1 MTLPCQLCEAGHK
14 IHEHRV
20 GGWARCS
27 ECRREGVVVATSESD
42 FDKELSKTVTLSLEV
57 SAYGDG
63 DLTCHMCEATRFK
76 KALPVRG
83 GICGAC
89 GKYSPKKA
97 DVGFASSFCDDG
109 CRSDYAN
116 GKRAS

>member
-1 MTLPCQLCEAGHK
+1 VSLPCQLCEAGHSL
-14 IHEHRV
+14 HQHQV
-20 GGWARCS
+20 GGQARCA
-27 ECRREGVVVATSESD
+27 ECRREGVVVATDSTD
-42 FDKELSKTVTLSLEV
+42 YDATLAKTGVALEV

-63 DLTCHMCEATRFK
+63 EVTCQFCESTRFQ

-89 GKYSPKKA
+89 GKFSPKKTDA
-97 DVGFASSFCDDG
+97 GFASSFCNDG